1 MKDEAGTRGTEGR
14 NVGAGQSETGR
25 TVGVGLNRSRGTG
38 RDTVGAG
45 RA

>member
-14 NVGAGQSETGR
+14 NVGAGQ
-25 TVGVGLNRSRGTG
+25 NRSRGTG